1 MTRTRTD
8 APWVALQI
16 RPKMEKTVATHLA
29 YRGYEH
35 FLPLRRRGGA
45 ADQAGTE
52 TPVFPGYLFCRYS
65 ENAAG
70 KNISTPGGTRILSFS
85 GEPAGVRFPEGA
97 RAQTAIAFRLA
108 LGPLSSPAP

>member
-70 KNISTPGGTRILSFS
+70 TLISPPWDTRI
-85 GEPAGVRFPEGA
+85 VRLCETPPWN
-97 RAQTAIAFRLA
+97 RDPDRTTRHQAIACRVA
-108 LGPLSSPAP
+108 LVSPVPSV

>member
-16 RPKMEKTVATHLA
+16 RPKMERTVATHLA

-52 TPVFPGYLFCRYS
+52 TPVFPGYLFV
-65 ENAAG
+65 
-70 KNISTPGGTRILSFS
+70 GTLKTRRERSSLPR
-85 GEPAGVRFPEGA
+85 G
-97 RAQTAIAFRLA
+97 
-108 LGPLSSPAP
+108 SPASLASAGSPRGSTTKR